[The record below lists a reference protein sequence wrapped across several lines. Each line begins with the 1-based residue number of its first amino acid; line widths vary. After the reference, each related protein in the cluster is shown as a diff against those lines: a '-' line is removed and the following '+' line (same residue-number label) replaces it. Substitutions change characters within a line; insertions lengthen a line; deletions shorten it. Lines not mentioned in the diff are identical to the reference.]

1 MEHDDEVILI
11 VQPDSRHLRAVRL
24 LAADAG
30 GRAGLDAS
38 QVDDLRIA
46 VDELFQA
53 ILEHA
58 DERVVLRVVR
68 LGRRVVIRA
77 SARARDR
84 AEPPRLGNV
93 AELIVDAVC
102 DGYSLDRDGNKVSFM
117 VTKRAHRMV
126 SA

>member
-1 MEHDDEVILI
+1 MENDDEIILL
-11 VQPDSRHLRAVRL
+11 VQPDAGHLRAVRL
-24 LAADAG
+24 VAADAG

-38 QVDDLRIA
+38 EVDDLRIA
-46 VDELFQA
+46 VDELFQVM
-53 ILEHA
+53 LEHV

-68 LGRRVVIRA
+68 LGRRVVIRG

-84 AEPPRLGNV
+84 SEAPRLGNV

-102 DGYSLDRDGNKVSFM
+102 DEYSLDRDDDKVSFM
-117 VTKRAHRMV
+117 VTKRAQRMV